1 MKMLSW
7 QQNNRR
13 KEMKIQF
20 NGKTV
25 EGKIVKFTPRTE
37 NFNEY
42 QLMNGVVLK
51 MKTVVTQIIE
61 VVGEKSPEGEQ
72 SYVVKAQMIFAPL
85 DMP

>member
-1 MKMLSW
+1 MLSW

-25 EGKIVKFTPRTE
+25 EGKIVEFTPRTE

-61 VVGEKSPEGEQ
+61 VVGETNPDGQPVYAVKSQP
-72 SYVVKAQMIFAPL
+72 VFAPL